1 VRLSPNPP
9 FHHLLRHAA
18 GYGFARPALR
28 IQILAFTEPAFGL
41 DFTGPINAKETR
53 IIDAYDLNL
62 KLNRFEL
69 LIDWGWFHFITKPL
83 FLAMDWIYQKVGN
96 FGVAILLITV
106 LPPPFPPPQAGE
118 GEGGGLANKSYAC
131 ILAFVAQSGGEPAS
145 TSPDCA
151 PWPR

>member
-1 VRLSPNPP
+1 MPGLIDTFLEVGQD
-9 FHHLLRHAA
+9 HC
-18 GYGFARPALR
+18 PALGQR
-28 IQILAFTEPAFGL
+28 AQDPC
-41 DFTGPINAKETR
+41 
-53 IIDAYDLNL
+53 

-96 FGVAILLITV
+96 FGVAILIITV
-106 LPPPFPPPQAGE
+106 LIKILFFP
-118 GEGGGLANKSYAC
+118 LANKSYAW
-131 ILAFVAQSGGEPAS
+131 ILAFVAQSGGEPDS